1 MEIRGMIFLAC
12 PPVYTLPG
20 TWSDPEKIAKC
31 TETMIP
37 HGSFSGLSPSG
48 QFAAIIGITLMVL
61 VGIGVYQA
69 FFDND
74 NLTDPWDEHD
84 D

>member
-1 MEIRGMIFLAC
+1 MIFLAC

-20 TWSDPEKIAKC
+20 TWNDPQKIAKC
-31 TETMIP
+31 LDTIVP
-37 HGSFSGLSPSG
+37 HGNYGGLSQSG
-48 QFAAIIGITLMVL
+48 QFAAIIGITLFAL
-61 VGIGVYQA
+61 VSIGIYKA
-69 FFDND
+69 FFDNE

>member
-1 MEIRGMIFLAC
+1 
-12 PPVYTLPG
+12 
-20 TWSDPEKIAKC
+20 
-31 TETMIP
+31 MIP

>member
-1 MEIRGMIFLAC
+1 MINLLAAC

-31 TETMIP
+31 SETMIP
-37 HGSFSGLSPSG
+37 HGSFNGLSPSG